1 MHIFVRDR
9 YFYKS
14 FFSLLVLLAL
24 QNLITF
30 GVNLAD
36 NLMLGAYSEAA
47 LSGATLVNQIQFF
60 VQMVVM
66 GIGEGFIVLG
76 SRYWGEQNTD
86 AIRRLVFSVF
96 WPAALFGIGIWA
108 VSFFAPYQV
117 LGLFTNDQVILE
129 EGVAYLRI
137 VCFTYLL
144 FSLTS
149 VLLAVLRS
157 VETVRIAFLVS
168 CSTLVLN
175 VCFNSLLIYGKLGFP
190 SLGVRGAAIATL
202 ISRAVELVIVLFFL
216 KFRDRKLHLTLRDC
230 VGYDRELFRQYTK
243 VSAPVIAG
251 NAFWGIAM
259 GIQTSVLGHL
269 GSEAIAANSIAT
281 TLFQI
286 VSVATYASAAAAGV
300 LIGKTIGEGR
310 SDAVRAYGVTLQV
323 LFLIIGLLT
332 GGVLFALRDVML
344 SFYTVS
350 PQSKALA
357 WQFITVLSVTV
368 IGTSYQVPCLTG
380 IVRACGDTAFIFY
393 NDLIFMWGLVLPASV
408 LAAFVWKTSPLI
420 VFWCL
425 KMDQILKCFV
435 AAVKVNRMI
444 SHPEQFSLK

>member
-76 SRYWGEQNTD
+76 SRYWGEQNTG

-96 WPAALFGIGIWA
+96 WPATLFGLGIWA
-108 VSFFAPYQV
+108 VSFFAPYRV

-202 ISRAVELVIVLFFL
+202 ISRAVELVIVVFFL
-216 KFRDRKLHLTLRDC
+216 KFRDRKLHLTFRDC

-286 VSVATYASAAAAGV
+286 VSVAAYASAAAAGV

-323 LFLIIGLLT
+323 MFLIIGLLT
-332 GGVLFALRDVML
+332 GGILFALRDVML

-350 PQSKALA
+350 PQSKELA